1 LTAKVA
7 SVADGYLLFLWSP
20 AGYTLREMSGELPD
34 LGHEFEEGANTLVV
48 TKLGASPLPGDSRR
62 CAFAASK
69 S

>member
-1 LTAKVA
+1 M
-7 SVADGYLLFLWSP
+7 ADNYLLFLSSP

-34 LGHEFEEGANTLVV
+34 IGHEFDEGEQTLVV
-48 TKLGASPLPGDSRR
+48 TKVGASPLPDDGRR

>member
-1 LTAKVA
+1 VA
-7 SVADGYLLFLWSP
+7 GDYLLFLWSS

-34 LGHEFEEGANTLVV
+34 VGHEFDEGEHTLVV
-48 TKLGASPLPGDSRR
+48 TKLGASPLPGDDRR